1 MSITFFHHRII
12 PPFLLFPVGHGR
24 GSDLR
29 WERLQHGVPR
39 GEADARRQDLPDLRG
54 NRADPAHHHLQGVA
68 RHRQTENG
76 TVIHTSSLPVAGQM
90 VVFIFTTFICCH
102 CFIILYVFSANY

>member
-1 MSITFFHHRII
+1 MRKRSRTCFMPITFFII
-12 PPFLLFPVGHGR
+12 TSLPPFFLFPVGHGR

-29 WERLQHGVPR
+29 RERLQHGVPR
-39 GEADARRQDLPDLRG
+39 GEADAGRQDLPDLRG

-76 TVIHTSSLPVAGQM
+76 TVIHTPTAYQ
-90 VVFIFTTFICCH
+90 
-102 CFIILYVFSANY
+102 